1 MGQIYQ
7 PFVYFA
13 NIWPVNSVVL
23 AESCWNARMHFYSF
37 LDLFIYLRILYC
49 VKALITSEEE
59 GVGKIERVRLHAV
72 VDVVYFLFVLMR
84 N

>member
-1 MGQIYQ
+1 M
-7 PFVYFA
+7 YFA
-13 NIWPVNSVVL
+13 NICPVNSVDL
-23 AESCWNARMHFYSF
+23 AEPCWNARMHFYSF

-49 VKALITSEEE
+49 AKALITSEEE
-59 GVGKIERVRLHAV
+59 GVGKIGRVRLHAI